1 MTMAT
6 TALALLLAQGQPLP
20 PGHPPL
26 NGGAVP
32 AKPLPSGASAGQKSD
47 EQALPPGHPPLV
59 PGTQSADPGGGGG
72 ALPPGHP
79 AIPSAPGPSAATPA
93 GAGNPAEGLPAGHP
107 SVAPGAA
114 APTSDELL
122 KKMDATPDLKTRPKP
137 YEVAA
142 AIGKLYY
149 GRARWADARD
159 FFTQAEKTAEPVR
172 ALFLQQR
179 KGVKGELPDAST
191 AGCRIAGDM
200 GVDRAAER
208 ARTLAAQ
215 KQPGPAA
222 ACALA
227 ALGPVVDSTA
237 LLGNALALLGD
248 LKGALAA
255 YERVLQIQ
263 PRDAAALYGHGA
275 VTFDLK
281 GDDLQAL
288 KAARKELQTSAEV
301 SPSAPQA
308 TSARALAE
316 RIGQV
321 IAAGGATK
329 FARQQEKVRAE
340 ATPVVVAAPPTAA
353 PPMAAP
359 PMAAPPPSQPGPQAS
374 GPAAPPQISKETME
388 AFQKVEVTPEMKAN
402 FARLIEDGEAKLA
415 ANKYQDALD
424 NYRQVMPYQPDN
436 PRLRAGMAWA
446 LVGLQRQP
454 MADNVWR
461 VAVTS
466 DPASVDALGD
476 RLSKAG
482 NKESAR
488 AIWTKLQATAPDY
501 ASRSGVQKKLS
512 GSP

>member
-1 MTMAT
+1 MTMAA

-20 PGHPPL
+20 PGHPPVG
-26 NGGAVP
+26 GGA
-32 AKPLPSGASAGQKSD
+32 GTASAAGQKSD
-47 EQALPPGHPPLV
+47 PQALPPGHPPLSS
-59 PGTQSADPGGGGG
+59 GAQTADPGGGTG

-79 AIPSAPGPSAATPA
+79 AIPPASAPSAGTPA
-93 GAGNPAEGLPAGHP
+93 GAGNGADGLPAGHP
-107 SVAPGAA
+107 TVSPGAS
-114 APTSDELL
+114 APTSEELL
-122 KKMDATPDLKTRPKP
+122 KRMDATPDLKTRPKP

-159 FFTQAEKTAEPVR
+159 FFIQAEKTAEPVR

-179 KGVKGELPDAST
+179 SQVKGELPDAAT
-191 AGCRIAGDM
+191 AGCRLSSDM
-200 GVDRAAER
+200 GVDKAAER

-227 ALGPVVDSTA
+227 ALGPVVDSTT
-237 LLGNALALLGD
+237 LLGNTLALLGD
-248 LKGALAA
+248 LKGALGA

-263 PRDAAALYGHGA
+263 PREAAALYGRGA

-288 KAARKELQTSAEV
+288 KAARKDLQTSAEV
-301 SPSAPQA
+301 APSGTQA
-308 TSARALAE
+308 GSARALAG
-316 RIGQV
+316 RIDKI

-329 FARQQEKVRAE
+329 FARQQEKARAE
-340 ATPVVVAAPPTAA
+340 APPAVAAA

-359 PMAAPPPSQPGPQAS
+359 PMVSAAPPQSGPEAS
-374 GPAAPPQISKETME
+374 GPASPPQLSKETME
-388 AFQKVEVTPEMKAN
+388 AFQKVDVTPEMKAN
-402 FARLIEDGEAKLA
+402 FARLIEDGEAKLV
-415 ANKYQDALD
+415 ANRYQDALD
-424 NYRQVMPYQPDN
+424 NYRQVMPYQPEN

-466 DPASVDALGD
+466 DPAAVDALGD